1 MKRKD
6 EINRVLMIRGE
17 DHVNSNKGIDKE
29 Y

>member
-17 DHVNSNKGIDKE
+17 DHVNPNKSIAQAN
-29 Y
+29 

>member
-17 DHVNSNKGIDKE
+17 DHVNPNERIDKE
-29 Y
+29 N